1 MVRISE
7 RRPPTPT
14 LALFGISALSL
25 GLQAIIIFVPSQ
37 GLWGPDGDTYVGIA
51 ERMRWPLDVVGPD
64 LGDENYWAIGYPL
77 FLRFLDVFPWS
88 GLLFV
93 TLVQSGLL
101 IGTALAAYKIASP
114 LREPFRV
121 ATFALVALSPSLL
134 FASRVIGYESLLA
147 FLLTTALFLLLRVQR
162 QSSKAL
168 VSLVLAGVCL
178 GIATWVQSKVLV
190 LAPVF
195 ILTMFVGRPFVN
207 GLVRAMWFLAGFLVP
222 LLLLAGRN
230 ALVHDRFSPVTDNAA
245 INAWIGNSPES
256 SGRYMAVYFPPD
268 WRETLLE
275 RIGAFA
281 LDSPRDFVT
290 LQVRKVVELFV
301 PTRERPDFG
310 FAVLDLSIEA
320 LQFAWLLCLALGLGL
335 YISGLAFRV
344 LGRATELWPV
354 ALTCL
359 VGLLTHVPFIADAR
373 MRLPYEPM
381 LIVLSVAVASVTL
394 ARWRDSRS
402 DEDCPGVDCRT
413 SASGSSHSAV
423 HVKKTSS
430 DVSSP

>member
-1 MVRISE
+1 M
-7 RRPPTPT
+7 
-14 LALFGISALSL
+14 
-25 GLQAIIIFVPSQ
+25 IILIPSQ
-37 GLWGPDGDTYVGIA
+37 ELWGPDGGTYVAIA

-64 LGDENYWAIGYPL
+64 LGDGNYWAIGYPL
-77 FLRFLDVFPWS
+77 FLRFLDVLPWS

-93 TLVQSGLL
+93 TLIQSGLL
-101 IGTALAAYKIASP
+101 IATALAAYKIVSP

-147 FLLTTALFLLLRVQR
+147 FLLTTALFFLLRVQR
-162 QSSKAL
+162 RSSVL
-168 VSLVLAGVCL
+168 VSLVLAGLCL
-178 GIATWVQSKVLV
+178 GIATWVQSKVLL

-195 ILTMFVGRPFVN
+195 VLTMLLGRPFVN
-207 GLVRAMWFLAGFLVP
+207 GLVRAMWLLAGFLLP

-256 SGRYMAVYFPPD
+256 SGRYMNVYFPPD

-275 RIGAFA
+275 RIGTFAF
-281 LDSPRDFVT
+281 DSPRDFVT

-310 FAVLDLSIEA
+310 FAALDLSIEA

-335 YISGLAFRV
+335 FVAGLAFRV

-354 ALTCL
+354 ALTCV

-381 LIVLSVAVASVTL
+381 LIILAVAAVSVTR
-394 ARWRDSRS
+394 ARWHNSYNDEQCLDIDSRIS
-402 DEDCPGVDCRT
+402 TPR
-413 SASGSSHSAV
+413 SAFSEN
-423 HVKKTSS
+423 
-430 DVSSP
+430 

>member
-1 MVRISE
+1 M
-7 RRPPTPT
+7 
-14 LALFGISALSL
+14 
-25 GLQAIIIFVPSQ
+25 
-37 GLWGPDGDTYVGIA
+37 
-51 ERMRWPLDVVGPD
+51 
-64 LGDENYWAIGYPL
+64 
-77 FLRFLDVFPWS
+77 RFLDVLPWS
-88 GLLFV
+88 GLLVV
-93 TLVQSGLL
+93 TLIQSGLL
-101 IGTALAAYKIASP
+101 IATALAAYKIVSP

-162 QSSKAL
+162 QSSRAL

-207 GLVRAMWFLAGFLVP
+207 GLIRAMWLLAGFLPP

-230 ALVHDRFSPVTDNAA
+230 AVVHDRFSPVTDNAA
-245 INAWIGNSPES
+245 VNLWIGNMPES
-256 SGRYMAVYFPPD
+256 SGRYMQVYRPPD

-275 RIGAFA
+275 RIGTFAF
-281 LDSPRDFVT
+281 DSPRDFVT

-310 FAVLDLSIEA
+310 FAALDLSIEA

-335 YISGLAFRV
+335 FISGLAFRV

-354 ALTCL
+354 ALTCV
-359 VGLLTHVPFIADAR
+359 VGLVTHVPFIADAR

-381 LIVLSVAVASVTL
+381 LIILAVAAVSVTR
-394 ARWRDSRS
+394 ARWHNSYNDEQCLDIDSRIS
-402 DEDCPGVDCRT
+402 TPRSAYSED
-413 SASGSSHSAV
+413 
-423 HVKKTSS
+423 
-430 DVSSP
+430 